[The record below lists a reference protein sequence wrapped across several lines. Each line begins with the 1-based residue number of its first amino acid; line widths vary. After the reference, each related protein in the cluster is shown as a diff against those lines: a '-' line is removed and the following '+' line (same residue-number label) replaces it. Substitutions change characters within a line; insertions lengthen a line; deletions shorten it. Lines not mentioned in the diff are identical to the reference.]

1 MIDLSSYP
9 AVRTALF
16 VRIQIDEYRTTAGGA
31 YTSQVLT
38 FSDHNTSYTIN
49 SEEYTALGNLLTV
62 STSSNELRPS
72 GNSITISLSGIPNNS
87 IAEIVNSKIKSSPVI
102 IYRGFF
108 DVSTGNLIGDLQG
121 RFRGFINNYSLN
133 EEYSIGDRSS
143 TNTLSLECAST
154 ISLLEKKYAGR
165 QTNPESMKAYY
176 DTDVSFDRVP
186 TLENTTFN
194 FGAPS

>member
-1 MIDLSSYP
+1 MIDLSSYNS
-9 AVRTALF
+9 VRTALF
-16 VRIQIDEYRTTAGGA
+16 VRIQIDEYRTTAGGT
-31 YTSQVLT
+31 YTSQVLA
-38 FSDHNTSYTIN
+38 FSDHNNSYTIN
-49 SEEYTALGNLLTV
+49 SEEYTALGNLLSV

-72 GNSITISLSGIPNNS
+72 GNSVTISLSGVPNSS

-108 DVSTGNLIGDLQG
+108 DAATGTLIGDVQG
-121 RFRGFINNYSLN
+121 RFRGFVNNYSLN
-133 EEYSIGDRSS
+133 EDYSLDDRAS
-143 TNTLSLECAST
+143 TNTLSLECALT
-154 ISLLEKKYAGR
+154 ISLLERKYAGR

-194 FGAPS
+194 FGAP